1 MKNLKTIQ
9 EIIDYIGPV
18 NPLNIHHSLFEKV
31 VDYNDFRETIKT
43 HKNDHLYIKYRDLIS
58 EMNKSFSPLSEGE
71 KVILSGKEVRR
82 KCVEAFLST
91 IEKFSNYEDDELYEI
106 NYRVFDGL
114 NKESNGLSFDM
125 KSVDTLNYIESDE
138 DVIKKIEKAIEN
150 YYKPYYSALS
160 SYQIIRNNSSF
171 MDKEAQQKILDAYI
185 DGIKDEKIKQYV
197 IKNKKK

>member
-9 EIIDYIGPV
+9 EIIDYVGPV

-43 HKNDHLYIKYRDLIS
+43 HKNDHLYIKYKDLIS

-82 KCVEAFLST
+82 KCVEAFLSA
-91 IEKFSNYEDDELYEI
+91 IEKFSDYEDDELYEI

-125 KSVDTLNYIESDE
+125 RSVDTLNYIETDK
-138 DVIKKIEKAIEN
+138 DVIRKIEKAIEK
-150 YYKPYYSALS
+150 YYQPYYSALS
-160 SYQIIRNNSSF
+160 CYQIIKKNSDF
-171 MDKEAQQKILDAYI
+171 MSSEDQQKILDAYI
-185 DGIKDEKIKQYV
+185 EGIKDERIKEY
-197 IKNKKK
+197 IISNKK